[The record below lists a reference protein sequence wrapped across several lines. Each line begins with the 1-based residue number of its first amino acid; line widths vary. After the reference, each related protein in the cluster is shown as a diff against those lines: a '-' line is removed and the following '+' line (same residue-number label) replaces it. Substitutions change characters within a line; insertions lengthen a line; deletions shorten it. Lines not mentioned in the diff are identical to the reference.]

1 MWVVL
6 PPPQGEKWVV
16 QGFFLRENHPHL
28 ASGGK
33 GAAPASGGGGVT
45 EARCPGGLGAASY
58 SDVSPSATSAATYAV
73 VAPTASQSAPRM
85 CSGCQWL
92 RSAPPS

>member
-33 GAAPASGGGGVT
+33 GMTLAPSGKERPRLPAA
-45 EARCPGGLGAASY
+45 GA
-58 SDVSPSATSAATYAV
+58 
-73 VAPTASQSAPRM
+73 
-85 CSGCQWL
+85 
-92 RSAPPS
+92 